1 MTQVVQ
7 NFLVRKIRMM
17 HHIDLSDHVGIFNWH
32 HCQLA
37 LLFLLSADTVCD
49 DGNTHIQ
56 WNQLLYHCHIIH
68 LNDDIQILDA
78 AAKVSKVAVKQQ
90 AAIWQW

>member
-37 LLFLLSADTVCD
+37 LLFLLSADTVRD

-56 WNQLLYHCHIIH
+56 
-68 LNDDIQILDA
+68 
-78 AAKVSKVAVKQQ
+78 
-90 AAIWQW
+90 